1 MKASQKLL
9 ESPCLKETFPLKSEC
24 LWCDHRGK
32 VYCTLS
38 AVKYSSANENRID
51 RSFLFCAENL
61 GVFTFDGGAAIF
73 HYIVIEIWE
82 DDLLLWVRRVG
93 RRIYIGAI
101 QKANLETIW
110 KFSFLFVNNAAQ
122 I

>member
-9 ESPCLKETFPLKSEC
+9 ESPCLKETFHLKSEC

-38 AVKYSSANENRID
+38 TVKYSSANENRID

-61 GVFTFDGGAAIF
+61 GVFTFSGGAAIF
-73 HYIVIEIWE
+73 HYVAIEIWK
-82 DDLLLWVRRVG
+82 DDLITVG
-93 RRIYIGAI
+93 TEGRS
-101 QKANLETIW
+101 KNLHRSDREG
-110 KFSFLFVNNAAQ
+110 KCKSPLLFVNSATQ